1 MKVKG
6 RKYIA
11 LITLISML
19 IVSFIPAQSFAL
31 EESEPEVF
39 IVVKEMDKE
48 EESEII
54 AEEEESEKE
63 EEQETVVI
71 EEEETE
77 DNSLSVA
84 EAEAKEEE
92 KTDSETVTDEEKTET
107 EISSETKKTDEKED
121 IDLLKLMSVKSLTEK
136 GLTVDN
142 EVLGEAYGETG
153 NTEPDKWYFGND
165 LTIDEHLI
173 FGEDRMYTEGKA
185 NRGFNCLLDNNISVP
200 FYVTTNDPEVNYQDL
215 TGKEISVTFHTNS
228 AVVVDHFKII
238 SGGDTYKASYAH
250 RSPTAW
256 SLKAGNSAESC
267 DTVLAENLPVNAT
280 KAYEE
285 NNYEFDNTTPYKYYK
300 FTVTALAG
308 AGRSGHDSPF
318 SNPTAT
324 CLLAD
329 ILIGGPEETHEHD
342 DGIKFNPWSSANSLP
357 TEAGNYYLENDVT
370 IPSTWTVPQGTTNLC
385 LNGHGIRLAS
395 GVTVINIPS
404 GSTLNLYDCGE
415 TVHYFTEPDTGY
427 GLAKNIGDTNTGN
440 QASFTGGYI
449 TGGTAMAENQGG
461 GARVSG
467 GTFNMY
473 GGTVIGNG
481 YYVSGDYG
489 MRGSGVFVGGGMFR
503 MYGGKIMY
511 NYAGNEG
518 GGVDLLGSSSQMEMY
533 GGEISHN
540 HANYESGGIHTW
552 DSPTLKIYGGEICY
566 NYSGDNGGA
575 ITIKLGTTYL
585 SGGAIHD
592 NSAKNRGGGIYYH
605 NGSGIL
611 NVSGQASV
619 TDNTAGGK
627 SNNVYVAAGTIKV
640 NDALSEN
647 AKIGVTLPSV
657 TGTITSGLS
666 GKGSAENFKSDNSE
680 YGVRINNNEAE
691 IAVMPHEHDG
701 VTYQKWTSANSLPT
715 SAGNYYLVNDVTI
728 SSTWIVP
735 QGTTN
740 LCLNGHTLRGSGVEN
755 VILVNAGA
763 TLTVC
768 DCGTTGTITGGRSN
782 SGYRYGAGV
791 YVVNGHFIFK
801 SGTIS
806 GNSLAAGST
815 GGGGVEAEGE
825 DAVIDMYGGTI
836 CNNQAG
842 YGGGVYVRGSTFNFY
857 GGTISNN
864 RALST
869 DGGGIH
875 VYGGSAKLN
884 MYGGTICDNTAT
896 AGGGIGVSGGGT
908 VRILGGSITGNTST
922 QVGGGITNRRT
933 NQSGD
938 MNANISIA
946 GNPVITGNIGAGNT
960 SNMYLFNNLLLNIA
974 GELTSDA
981 SIGVSMSSIGIFTSG
996 LSGKGTKSN
1005 FTSDNSNYM
1014 VALKNG
1020 EACITN
1026 KALDV
1031 TVSGYEGDYDG
1042 NAHGITVSAPE
1053 GATVKYG
1060 IEEGA
1065 YTLDAC
1071 PSYTDAGNYTVYY
1084 EVSKDGFTPS
1094 AGSATVKI
1102 NPINANVTITGKT
1115 DTSEYDGE
1123 AHSVTGY
1130 DAVASSDLY
1139 DVATSIQFSGNATVS
1154 QTNVGTSYM
1163 GLTAEQFKNINSNFN
1178 NVLFVVTDGYQT
1190 VVSTDAIITTAPKT
1204 KGILVF
1210 DGSEQELIDEG
1221 TVTGGT
1227 FYYAIGNDEA
1237 LPDDTEY
1244 KTEMPKA
1251 SDAGYYYIWY
1261 KVKGD
1266 VNHNDIAPAYIK
1278 TTLAGEDWVTVSGVV
1293 CDSEKIPVGNVAVKL
1308 MQGNKIIDKAR
1319 SDADGGYYFAVP
1331 AGLYNI
1337 IIKTDDATI
1346 TNMVDVSGNMT
1357 KDVDVS
1363 NSSTESL
1370 LDVVNSDKNIVVG
1383 GLNEEAYAIRAGDSV
1398 SADKNVS
1405 VKLTVKS
1412 ISEDDTEGAV
1422 KIAKDEADKNLEFFD
1437 LKVEKNVDSTVT
1449 ELTETQNILE
1459 FAIPCPY
1466 ANKRGIVA
1474 YHYHG
1479 SEVLTLTEIGS
1490 KAEKADGTFYV
1501 DKEKKMMYVYL
1512 SRFSTIAMGYT
1523 PYYSVKSN
1531 ISLGG
1536 FAGNV
1541 SVTLAKVDSSEKY
1554 ELNDVSLDDISFQ
1567 DIPKGEYTM
1576 TIKWEDGAVNTLPP
1590 ISISVK

>member
-1 MKVKG
+1 MKVKE

-11 LITLISML
+11 LVTLFSML
-19 IVSFIPAQSFAL
+19 IASFIPAQSFAS
-31 EESEPEVF
+31 EESEPCISVLVEEMGEVD
-39 IVVKEMDKE
+39 ISDLQ
-48 EESEII
+48 S
-54 AEEEESEKE
+54 A
-63 EEQETVVI
+63 
-71 EEEETE
+71 TE
-77 DNSLSVA
+77 
-84 EAEAKEEE
+84 
-92 KTDSETVTDEEKTET
+92 
-107 EISSETKKTDEKED
+107 DEKEQASTEAESAAEENPEEQD
-121 IDLLKLMSVKSLTEK
+121 KAEPELLTEIELADAQDDEFRE
-136 GLTVDN
+136 LTSIKDVTGTVLSADN
-142 EVLGEAYGETG
+142 IDNAEYITVNKVFGGAFRGAV
-153 NTEPDKWYFGND
+153 NTDPDKWYFGND
-165 LTIDEHLI
+165 LTIDEHFI

-185 NRGFNCLLDNNISVP
+185 NRGFNCLLDNNVSVP

-238 SGGDTYKASYAH
+238 SGGDTYKANYAH

-357 TEAGNYYLENDVT
+357 TTVGNYYLANDVT
-370 IPSTWTVPQGTTNLC
+370 ISSTWTVPSGTVNLC
-385 LNGHGIRLAS
+385 LNGHAIIRTGAEGTPGSVIQVGS
-395 GVTVINIPS
+395 GA
-404 GSTLNLYDCGE
+404 TLNLYDCGTE
-415 TVHYFTEPDTGY
+415 TRYYTVANPAANGA
-427 GLAKNIGDTNTGN
+427 GLGTVVDKSVYDS
-440 QASFTGGYI
+440 ASENARGTFTGGYI
-449 TGGTAMAENQGG
+449 TGGVITGALDNAHLIGG
-461 GARVSG
+461 GVNIDG

-473 GGTVIGNG
+473 GGTIIGNN
-481 YYVSGDYG
+481 VC
-489 MRGSGVFVGGGMFR
+489 
-503 MYGGKIMY
+503 I
-511 NYAGNEG
+511 NG
-518 GGVDLLGSSSQMEMY
+518 GGVKVKGAGASFTMNNGAILANYNGCY
-533 GGEISHN
+533 GGAISVGDN
-540 HANYESGGIHTW
+540 NGSRLCTVTINGGTIARNWSGR
-552 DSPTLKIYGGEICY
+552 
-566 NYSGDNGGA
+566 NGGA
-575 ITIKLGTTYL
+575 IHTDNYGHTYVIAGGSIVNNYTNGYYENGSNGRSGGGFIKSGATLKVSGSAVFKDNYNGGNVQNNIHLVKNNSDVIDL
-585 SGGAIHD
+585 SGHLDSDAYVGVYARGLTASSDIKVAIGAQKDDLGYVHFDIPD
-592 NSAKNRGGGIYYH
+592 EGSLVYCDGTKDWIYKNDEIVEFTEEAH
-605 NGSGIL
+605 H
-611 NVSGQASV
+611 
-619 TDNTAGGK
+619 THE
-627 SNNVYVAAGTIKV
+627 AGTIWATAYV
-640 NDALSEN
+640 VPTHNHDD
-647 AKIGVTLPSV
+647 IG
-657 TGTITSGLS
+657 
-666 GKGSAENFKSDNSE
+666 FSD
-680 YGVRINNNEAE
+680 
-691 IAVMPHEHDG
+691 
-701 VTYQKWTSANSLPT
+701 WTATDSLPT
-715 SAGNYYLVNDVTI
+715 TAGNYCLINDVTI

-875 VYGGSAKLN
+875 VFGGSAKLN

-896 AGGGIGVSGGGT
+896 AGGGIGVSGRGT
-908 VRILGGSITGNTST
+908 VRIFGGSITGNTST

-946 GNPVITGNIGAGNT
+946 GNPVITGNIGAGST

-1031 TVSGYEGDYDG
+1031 TVSGYEGNYDG
-1042 NAHGITVSAPE
+1042 NAHSITVSAPD

-1060 IEEGA
+1060 TEEGS
-1065 YTLDAC
+1065 YTLDTC
-1071 PSYTDAGNYTVYY
+1071 PSYTNAGTYTVHY
-1084 EVSKDGFTPS
+1084 EVSKEGYTS
-1094 AGSATVKI
+1094 VSGSATVKI
-1102 NPINANVTITGKT
+1102 NPI
-1115 DTSEYDGE
+1115 
-1123 AHSVTGY
+1123 
-1130 DAVASSDLY
+1130 
-1139 DVATSIQFSGNATVS
+1139 DVV
-1154 QTNVGTSYM
+1154 
-1163 GLTAEQFKNINSNFN
+1163 
-1178 NVLFVVTDGYQT
+1178 
-1190 VVSTDAIITTAPKT
+1190 ITTAPNA
-1204 KGILVF
+1204 KGVLVS
-1210 DGSEQELIDEG
+1210 DDSEQELISAG
-1221 TVTGGT
+1221 AVTGGT
-1227 FYYAIGNDEA
+1227 FYYAIGDDEVS
-1237 LPDDTEY
+1237 PDDAEY
-1244 KTEMPKA
+1244 KAEIPKA

-1278 TTLAGEDWVTVSGVV
+1278 TTLAEEDWVTVSGVV
-1293 CDSEKIPVGNVAVKL
+1293 CDSAKIPVGNATVKL
-1308 MQGNKIIDKAR
+1308 VQGNKIVDKTK
-1319 SDADGGYYFAVP
+1319 SGSDGGYYFAVP

-1337 IIKTDDATI
+1337 VIKTDDATI
-1346 TNMVDVSGNMT
+1346 TNMVDVSENIT

-1370 LDVVNSDKNIVVG
+1370 LDVVNSDKSIVVG
-1383 GLNEEAYAIRAGDSV
+1383 GLNEEAYAIRTGGNI
-1398 SADKNVS
+1398 SADKSVA

-1412 ISEDDTEGAV
+1412 ISEDGTEGAK
-1422 KIAKDEADKNLEFFD
+1422 KIAEDEADKNLEFFD
-1437 LKVEKNVDSTVT
+1437 IKLEKNVDSTVT
-1449 ELTETQNILE
+1449 ELTETQNVLE

-1466 ANKRGIVA
+1466 VNKRGLVA

-1479 SEVLTLTEIGS
+1479 SEVLTLTEISS

-1501 DKEKKMMYVYL
+1501 DKENKMMYVYL

-1531 ISLGG
+1531 ISLGN
-1536 FAGNV
+1536 FTGNV
-1541 SVTLAKVDSSEKY
+1541 SVTLAKVGSSEKY

>member
-1 MKVKG
+1 MEMRG

-11 LITLISML
+11 LGTLISM
-19 IVSFIPAQSFAL
+19 IVACFIPVQSFAL
-31 EESEPEVF
+31 EESDEPGISVLVE
-39 IVVKEMDKE
+39 EMDYE
-48 EESEII
+48 EISDPE
-54 AEEEESEKE
+54 
-63 EEQETVVI
+63 
-71 EEEETE
+71 
-77 DNSLSVA
+77 SVA
-84 EAEAKEEE
+84 ENVVDMSELVIVTNDDDNEEQVDIEPEPVVEDAEEQ
-92 KTDSETVTDEEKTET
+92 SESEPELPTEPEPMDT
-107 EISSETKKTDEKED
+107 QDDDAFQELIS
-121 IDLLKLMSVKSLTEK
+121 IKSLTETV
-136 GLTVDN
+136 LTVDN
-142 EVLGEAYGETG
+142 IDDVEEITVNKVFGGAFRGAV
-153 NTEPDKWYFGND
+153 NTDPDKWYFGND
-165 LTIDEHLI
+165 LTIDEHFI
-173 FGEDRMYTEGKA
+173 FGEDRMYTEGKS
-185 NRGFNCLLDNNISVP
+185 NRGFTYLLDNNVSMP
-200 FYVTTNDPEVNYQDL
+200 FYVTTNDPAVNYQDL

-228 AVVVDHFKII
+228 PVVIDHFKII
-238 SGGDTYKASYAH
+238 SGGDTYKANYAH
-250 RSPTAW
+250 RSPAAW
-256 SLKAGNSAESC
+256 NLKAGNSLDSC
-267 DTVLAENLPVNAT
+267 NTVLVENQPVKAT
-280 KAYEE
+280 VAYEE

-481 YYVSGDYG
+481 YYVDGDYG

-518 GGVDLLGSSSQMEMY
+518 GGVDLIGSSSQMEMY

-680 YGVRINNNEAE
+680 YGVIINNNEAE

-1042 NAHGITVSAPE
+1042 NAHGITVSAPD

-1060 IEEGA
+1060 TEEGS
-1065 YTLDAC
+1065 YTLDTC
-1071 PSYTDAGNYTVYY
+1071 PSYTNAGTYTVYY
-1084 EVSKDGFTPS
+1084 EASKASYPS
-1094 AGSATVKI
+1094 STGSATVKI
-1102 NPINANVTITGKT
+1102 NKI
-1115 DTSEYDGE
+1115 
-1123 AHSVTGY
+1123 
-1130 DAVASSDLY
+1130 DAV
-1139 DVATSIQFSGNATVS
+1139 I
-1154 QTNVGTSYM
+1154 
-1163 GLTAEQFKNINSNFN
+1163 TA
-1178 NVLFVVTDGYQT
+1178 
-1190 VVSTDAIITTAPKT
+1190 APKT
-1204 KGILVF
+1204 KGILNEN
-1210 DGSEQELIDEG
+1210 GSEQELIDEG
-1221 TVTGGT
+1221 SVTGGT
-1227 FYYAIGNDEA
+1227 FYYAIGDDESS
-1237 LPDDTEY
+1237 PDDAEY
-1244 KTEMPKA
+1244 KAEIPKA

-1266 VNHNDIAPAYIK
+1266 VNHNDIAPSYIK
-1278 TTLAGEDWVTVSGVV
+1278 TTLAEEDWVTVSGVV
-1293 CDSEKIPVGNVAVKL
+1293 CDSEKIPVGNATIKL
-1308 MQGNKIIDKAR
+1308 MQGNKLVDKTR
-1319 SDADGGYYFAVP
+1319 SDSDGGYYFAVP

-1337 IIKTDDATI
+1337 VIITDDATI
-1346 TNMVDVSGNMT
+1346 TNMVDVSENIT
-1357 KDVDVS
+1357 KDVDVA
-1363 NSSTESL
+1363 NASTESL
-1370 LDVVNSDKNIVVG
+1370 LNVVDSDKSIVVG
-1383 GLNEEAYAIRAGDSV
+1383 GLNEEAYAIRTGDSV
-1398 SADKNVS
+1398 SADKNVT

-1412 ISEDDTEGAV
+1412 ISEEGTEGAK
-1422 KIAKDEADKNLEFFD
+1422 KIAEDVVDKNLEFFD
-1437 LKVEKNVDSTVT
+1437 IKVEKNVDSAVT

-1459 FAIPCPY
+1459 FAISCPY
-1466 ANKRGIVA
+1466 TNKKGLVA
-1474 YHYHG
+1474 YHYHD
-1479 SEVLTLTEIGS
+1479 SEVLTLTEISS
-1490 KAEKADGTFYV
+1490 KSEKADGTFYV

-1523 PYYSVKSN
+1523 PYYHVKSN
-1531 ISLGG
+1531 VSLGS
-1536 FAGNV
+1536 FTGNV
-1541 SVTLAKVDSSEKY
+1541 SATLEKVGSSERY
-1554 ELNDVSLDDISFQ
+1554 ELNDVSIDNISFTN
-1567 DIPKGEYTM
+1567 IPKGEYNM
-1576 TIKWEDGAVNTLPP
+1576 TIKWEDGALNTLPP
-1590 ISISVK
+1590 VSISIK